1 MINDDP
7 PLEKPS
13 DPPKKILE
21 PLPCGLEYTFLRD
34 IKDTIPYEQISPVIC
49 KPNIYYKKDH
59 SEDTYIL
66 DVIVEEDYMRCKDEV
81 KESCPLKFDYE
92 GITIFDPVEYQ

>member
-13 DPPKKILE
+13 DPSKKFLE

-34 IKDTIPYEQISPVIC
+34 IKDTIPYEEINPVIC
-49 KPNIYYKKDH
+49 KLNIYYKKDH
-59 SEDTYIL
+59 LGDTYIL
-66 DVIVEEDYMRCKDEV
+66 DVIVEEDHMR
-81 KESCPLKFDYE
+81 
-92 GITIFDPVEYQ
+92 